1 MIQLGYLSLLQNK
14 EITTYLMPEA
24 SWSAV
29 FGYNGLHL
37 SPFPEEKFRSPY
49 ALYGYHKYFGF
60 SNNVM
65 QIVAA
70 ASFGLAGIVL
80 LASFITSATLSRKLK
95 RGAFLI
101 ANELSYTLVVFSTA
115 NMVTALSLESQAGKI
130 LDTSLVWSKSLLICS
145 VIMILSTHAINLA
158 MR

>member
-29 FGYNGLHL
+29 FGYNGLYL
-37 SPFPEEKFRSPY
+37 SPFPEERFKSPY

-65 QIVAA
+65 VIAA
-70 ASFGLAGIVL
+70 ACSFGLSGIL
-80 LASFITSATLSRKLK
+80 LLVSNLTKANASRKLK
-95 RGAFLI
+95 KAFLMT
-101 ANELSYTLVVFSTA
+101 NELSYTLVVFSTA
-115 NMVTALSLESQAGKI
+115 NMVTALSLESQAGTI
-130 LDTSLVWSKSLLICS
+130 LDTSLVWSKSLLVCA
-145 VIMILSTHAINLA
+145 VIMLLTTHILNLS